1 MLRNYCIQDESVKR
15 KQKFVQRGNKAIDIE
30 EKVELVS
37 NILKEIL
44 FQEYQNNSSVN
55 CITVKIS

>member
-1 MLRNYCIQDESVKR
+1 MDESVKR